1 MKCTSFK
8 HSLFYLLLMV
18 FFLVSTHIILTCG
31 IDFNKPKIIRTLN
44 QIWRQGPTTALYVCL
59 IQIDRKEETRNN

>member
-31 IDFNKPKIIRTLN
+31 IDFNKPKIIRTLS
-44 QIWRQGPTTALYVCL
+44 QIWQEVPTTACYVCL
-59 IQIDRKEETRNN
+59 IQIDRKEETRII